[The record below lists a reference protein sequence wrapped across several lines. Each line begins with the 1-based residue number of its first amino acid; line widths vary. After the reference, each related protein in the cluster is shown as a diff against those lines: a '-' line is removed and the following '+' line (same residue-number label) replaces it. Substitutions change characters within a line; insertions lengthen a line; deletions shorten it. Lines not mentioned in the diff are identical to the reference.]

1 MTAHASLPARRSP
14 RQTLAAAWLAFAV
27 LLAAVLLPASPAA
40 AHDEL
45 VGSDPAAG
53 SAVEALPAA
62 LTLTF
67 SADIAPDEGASEI
80 QVTDAAGTALND
92 GAPVVEGTTLS
103 QALAGTASGEVT
115 VLWKVVSS
123 DGHPISGEFSFTVSA
138 PPAPTPTETA
148 SPTATAEP
156 TPTTEP
162 TVTPVES
169 TTPEPT
175 TTEPASSAT
184 PWIIGGVVIL
194 LLVAAAV
201 AYLIVSRARRDRARA
216 GHGSDAA
223 GGR

>member
-1 MTAHASLPARRSP
+1 M
-14 RQTLAAAWLAFAV
+14 AFAV

-53 SAVEALPAA
+53 SAVETLPAA

-80 QVTDAAGTALND
+80 QVTDAAGTTLNE

-156 TPTTEP
+156 TPNTEP

-223 GGR
+223 DGR

>member
-27 LLAAVLLPASPAA
+27 LLATVLLPASPAA

-53 SAVEALPAA
+53 SAVETLPAT
-62 LTLTF
+62 LTLSF
-67 SADIAPDEGASEI
+67 SAEIAPDEGASEI
-80 QVTDAAGTALND
+80 QVTDAAGTTLND
-92 GAPVVEGTTLS
+92 GAPVVEGATLS
-103 QALAGTASGEVT
+103 QALAGTTSGEVT

-123 DGHPISGEFSFTVSA
+123 DGHPISGELSFIVTA
-138 PPAPTPTETA
+138 PPAPSPTDTA
-148 SPTATAEP
+148 SPTATVEP
-156 TPTTEP
+156 TPTVEP
-162 TVTPVES
+162 TVTPVET
-169 TTPEPT
+169 TTPEPA

-201 AYLIVSRARRDRARA
+201 TYLIVSRARRTRA
-216 GHGSDAA
+216 GARDGSDAA